1 MPQAAS
7 RIWNSGDKA
16 LANLRLA
23 FARLPRLDGPADA
36 YRLWLAETLL
46 DDSFSPRKLM
56 KELGLDTASL
66 DLLKY
71 DENQPRVPAGNGRD
85 SGRWGPGEG
94 GTSAVANKP
103 DPYRVTISEAKITP
117 PQAAQ
122 PSAARSPILPPPP
135 AAPAVGG
142 AVATELFT
150 AGETSTF
157 VVGLSALVA
166 AVGAV
171 IVGGVILVPWQKN
184 PQSEGPIPGDP
195 NLHYALDD
203 ATGRLQLYRRT
214 EDGGKEQIA
223 IAQRGRN
230 GIFFETETGLP
241 IAREVKGGLAFDSD
255 SLAEMTGDE
264 GTEAQSEQ
272 KDDEPRLCPDPG
284 PDAPHG
290 ASERAK
296 AYQKQI
302 SALNNPQRPLPEGI
316 AVSLTNP
323 ATGRPVVYDD
333 CRESDGTMIEAK
345 GPGYGRML
353 GSQYFRDKFTDRWR
367 RQASRQIAASGGRP
381 LEWYFADR
389 EAAEFARKLFGKN
402 ESLKRI
408 KVNYVPADML

>member
-1 MPQAAS
+1 M
-7 RIWNSGDKA
+7 
-16 LANLRLA
+16 
-23 FARLPRLDGPADA
+23 
-36 YRLWLAETLL
+36 
-46 DDSFSPRKLM
+46 
-56 KELGLDTASL
+56 
-66 DLLKY
+66 
-71 DENQPRVPAGNGRD
+71 
-85 SGRWGPGEG
+85 
-94 GTSAVANKP
+94 
-103 DPYRVTISEAKITP
+103 
-117 PQAAQ
+117 
-122 PSAARSPILPPPP
+122 
-135 AAPAVGG
+135 
-142 AVATELFT
+142 ATELFT

-157 VVGLSALVA
+157 IAGLSALVA

-184 PQSEGPIPGDP
+184 PLSEGPIPGDS

-214 EDGGKEQIA
+214 EDGGKEQVA
-223 IAQRGRN
+223 IAQRGSN

-255 SLAEMTGDE
+255 SLAETTGDE
-264 GTEAQSEQ
+264 GTEAQSQQ
-272 KDDEPRLCPDPG
+272 KDDEPKLCPDPS

-290 ASERAK
+290 ASERAI

-323 ATGRPVVYDD
+323 ATGRRVVYDD

-353 GSQYFRDKFTDRWR
+353 GSQYFRDKFTDRWT

-389 EAAEFARKLFGKN
+389 EASEFARELFDGNKN
-402 ESLKRI
+402 LTRI
-408 KVNYVPADML
+408 KVIYEPAKML